1 MKERDKV
8 VETVRIVR
16 IVLKKMLAR
25 TDDSPTLLAQYY
37 NTGYRTALLNIQ
49 KLVEQEME

>member
-1 MKERDKV
+1 MKDKDKA
-8 VETVRIVR
+8 VEMARVLR